1 MITCHLCRFNAHNVL
16 GIRQFADSL
25 SCPHLVAAADKY
37 IHHYFCKVA
46 LSDEFQAL
54 STAELLDIVRSD
66 ELNVGSEET
75 IFEAAMRWIKHD
87 EISRAA
93 LLPKV
98 YWLEVT
104 TQICYA

>member
-1 MITCHLCRFNAHNVL
+1 ML

-37 IHHYFCKVA
+37 IHHYFCKVSK
-46 LSDEFQAL
+46 SDEFLGL
-54 STAELLDIVRSD
+54 STTELLDIVRSD
-66 ELNVGSEET
+66 ELNVSSEEA

-87 EISRAA
+87 EISRRQ

-98 YWLEVT
+98 IFVYRLFVSLYFTAELKYVIFLT
-104 TQICYA
+104 N

>member
-1 MITCHLCRFNAHNVL
+1 ML

-37 IHHYFCKVA
+37 IHHYFCKVSK
-46 LSDEFQAL
+46 SDEFLGL
-54 STAELLDIVRSD
+54 STNELLDIVRSD
-66 ELNVGSEET
+66 ELNVASEET

-87 EISRAA
+87 EISRSL

-98 YWLEVT
+98 RYMFTNPNKKRKL
-104 TQICYA
+104 C